1 MARCYSYVAPKTN
14 KYYLN
19 IYEAIYTITFYLLK
33 QKEVKE
39 YILDKPFI
47 LYMKKVINSLFILF
61 LVACQTGRMPGS
73 RYTEEEIAV
82 LQLDETQIVTPETS
96 QTKHLNLNPFL
107 GEEKKFDFG
116 SVLKTV
122 RLVPLETTNKSLLDD
137 RIYKIITTDEY
148 IYIMDRYKEGSI
160 VMFTKDGKFVKRF
173 SHGQGP
179 GELQRLYDIDYD
191 FQKNELV
198 AYQHSFFLFF
208 DKQGNYLRQEKLPV
222 GFYNLAVTPKGYVLK
237 ALTGQTDIQ
246 MGDKQKYR
254 LLFTTKNFK
263 LNSAALPEHKKIK
276 AFSTFTYLHKVGD
289 LIKITSQISDTIYQ
303 YNYKNNKLSAE
314 FVLDY
319 DKKLPRKY
327 IYSDT
332 FDLFEKA
339 IYNNDYYYCMG
350 DYLETYN
357 QNAFF
362 VRNEFK
368 DYEGIV
374 YRDKKT
380 GNMIGGNSSIST
392 KEKSF
397 AFIAFPIATF
407 GDEFISFF
415 KPHSDNYETL
425 KDNILLSKADKEKT
439 KHFKDDDNPVL
450 VYFTLKEF

>member
-1 MARCYSYVAPKTN
+1 
-14 KYYLN
+14 
-19 IYEAIYTITFYLLK
+19 
-33 QKEVKE
+33 
-39 YILDKPFI
+39 
-47 LYMKKVINSLFILF
+47 MKKVINFLFILF
-61 LVACQTGRMPGS
+61 LVACQTGRMAGS
-73 RYTEEEIAV
+73 LYTEEEIAA
-82 LQLDETQIVTPETS
+82 LQLDDTQIITPETS

-107 GEEKKFDFG
+107 GEEKEFDFG
-116 SVLKTV
+116 SILKTV
-122 RLVPLETTNKSLLDD
+122 KLVPLETTNKSLLDNI
-137 RIYKIITTDEY
+137 RKIITTDEY
-148 IYIMDRYKEGSI
+148 IYILDAYKGCSVI
-160 VMFTKDGKFVKRF
+160 IFTKDGKFVKRL

-191 FQKNELV
+191 FQNNELV

-208 DKQGNYLRQEKLPV
+208 DKQGNYLRQEKLPL
-222 GFYNLAVTPKGYVLK
+222 GFYNLAVTPKGYVMK
-237 ALTGQTDIQ
+237 VLTGRSDIQ
-246 MGDKQKYR
+246 MEDKQNYR

-263 LNSAALPEHKKIK
+263 LNSVALPERKKIR
-276 AFSTFTYLHKVGD
+276 AFSANNYLHKVGD
-289 LIKITSQISDTIYQ
+289 LIKITSEISDTIYQ

-327 IYSDT
+327 IYGDT
-332 FDLFEKA
+332 FDVFKKA
-339 IYNNDYYYCMG
+339 AYHNDYYYCLG

-362 VRNEFK
+362 VQNEFK
-368 DYEGIV
+368 NYEGIV

-439 KHFKDDDNPVL
+439 KHFKDDDNPIL

>member
-1 MARCYSYVAPKTN
+1 
-14 KYYLN
+14 
-19 IYEAIYTITFYLLK
+19 
-33 QKEVKE
+33 
-39 YILDKPFI
+39 
-47 LYMKKVINSLFILF
+47 MKKVINSLFVLF
-61 LVACQTGRMPGS
+61 LVACQTGRMAGS
-73 RYTEEEIAV
+73 LYVEEEIAA
-82 LQLDETQIVTPETS
+82 LQLDDTQIITPETS

-107 GEEKKFDFG
+107 GEEKEFDFG
-116 SVLKTV
+116 NILKTV
-122 RLVPLETTNKSLLDD
+122 RLVPLETTNKSLLD
-137 RIYKIITTDEY
+137 RIYKVITTDEY
-148 IYIMDRYKEGSI
+148 IYIMDAYKEGSI

-208 DKQGNYLRQEKLPV
+208 DKQGNYLRREKLPL
-222 GFYNLAVTPKGYVLK
+222 GFYNLAVTPKGYVMK
-237 ALTGQTDIQ
+237 ALTEQGDMQ
-246 MGDKQKYR
+246 MGDKQNYR
-254 LLFTTKNFK
+254 LLFTEKNFK
-263 LNSAALPEHKKIK
+263 LNSVALPEHKNIR
-276 AFSTFTYLHKVGD
+276 AFSAYTYLHKVGD
-289 LIKITSQISDTIYQ
+289 MLKITSDISDTIYQ

-332 FDLFEKA
+332 FDVFNKA
-339 IYNNDYYYCMG
+339 AFYNDYYYCMG

-368 DYEGIV
+368 NYEGIV

-380 GNMIGGNSSIST
+380 GNMIGGNIPVSY
-392 KEKSF
+392 KGM
-397 AFIAFPIATF
+397 AFIALPKATF
-407 GDEFISFF
+407 GNEFVSFF
-415 KPHSDNYETL
+415 KPFPKYYNAFKDYPILSD
-425 KDNILLSKADKEKT
+425 ADKEKA